1 MPIQWWHSADS
12 VKIMSPYS
20 VPTQSNDDAGVGRQ
34 ALRRLAD
41 LLMLPRPPKQERELA
56 EIVAR
61 RVVPEAIDRLAR
73 AGVPPRHLDF
83 VIPPRTLSHRKHKG
97 ERLTHDES
105 DRAMRVA
112 RLLAL
117 ADVVFGDH
125 TKALVWLGA
134 PAGLFAGKSGFELMV
149 SEAGARLVEDALL
162 RIDEGYFA

>member
-1 MPIQWWHSADS
+1 MSPSIGLKHSADA
-12 VKIMSPYS
+12 
-20 VPTQSNDDAGVGRQ
+20 DVGASRH

-41 LLMLPRPPKQERELA
+41 LLALPRAPKQERDLA

-61 RVVPEAIDRLAR
+61 RIVPEAIDRLAG

-83 VIPPRTLSHRKHKG
+83 IIPPRTLSHRKHRG
-97 ERLTHDES
+97 ERLTQDES

-117 ADVVFGDH
+117 ADAVFGDH

-134 PAGLFAGKSGFELMV
+134 PAGFFAGKSGFELMV
-149 SEAGARLVEDALL
+149 SEAGARLVEEALL

>member
-1 MPIQWWHSADS
+1 MSPSTVLKHSADA
-12 VKIMSPYS
+12 
-20 VPTQSNDDAGVGRQ
+20 DVGASRQ
-34 ALRRLAD
+34 ALRRLAE
-41 LLMLPRPPKQERELA
+41 LLVLPRAPKQERELA

-61 RVVPEAIDRLAR
+61 RIVPEAIERLAA

-83 VIPPRTLSHRKHKG
+83 IIPPRTLSHRKHRG

-117 ADVVFGDH
+117 ADAVFGDH

-134 PAGLFAGKSGFELMV
+134 PAGFFAGKSGFELMV
-149 SEAGARLVEDALL
+149 SEAGARLVEEALL

>member
-1 MPIQWWHSADS
+1 
-12 VKIMSPYS
+12 MSPS
-20 VPTQSNDDAGVGRQ
+20 LGVKHTADTDVGAGRQ

-61 RVVPEAIDRLAR
+61 RIVPEAIERLAG

-83 VIPPRTLSHRKHKG
+83 IIPPRTLSHRKHRG

-117 ADVVFGDH
+117 ADAVFGDH

-134 PAGLFAGKSGFELMV
+134 PAGFFAGKSGFELMV
-149 SEAGARLVEDALL
+149 SEAGARLVEEALL

>member
-1 MPIQWWHSADS
+1 MSPSSVLKHSADAE
-12 VKIMSPYS
+12 PR
-20 VPTQSNDDAGVGRQ
+20 AGRQ
-34 ALRRLAD
+34 ALRRLAE
-41 LLMLPRPPKQERELA
+41 LLLLPRAPKQERELA
-56 EIVAR
+56 EIVAKR
-61 RVVPEAIDRLAR
+61 IVPEAVDRLAQ

-83 VIPPRTLSHRKHKG
+83 IIPPRTLSHRKHKG

-117 ADVVFGDH
+117 ADAVFGDH
-125 TKALVWLGA
+125 TKAMVWLGA

-149 SEAGARLVEDALL
+149 SEAGARLVEEALL

>member
-1 MPIQWWHSADS
+1 
-12 VKIMSPYS
+12 MSPS
-20 VPTQSNDDAGVGRQ
+20 IVLKHLTDSDVSASRH
-34 ALRRLAD
+34 ALRRLAE
-41 LLMLPRPPKQERELA
+41 LLALPRAPKHERELA
-56 EIVAR
+56 DIVAR
-61 RVVPEAIDRLAR
+61 RIVPEAIDRLAH

-83 VIPPRTLSHRKHKG
+83 IIPPRTLSHRRHKG

-117 ADVVFGDH
+117 ADAVFGDH

-149 SEAGARLVEDALL
+149 SEAGARMVEEALL

>member
-1 MPIQWWHSADS
+1 MPPSPVLKHSAETD
-12 VKIMSPYS
+12 VG
-20 VPTQSNDDAGVGRQ
+20 TGRQ

-41 LLMLPRPPKQERELA
+41 LLVLPRAPKHERELA
-56 EIVAR
+56 EIVAKR
-61 RVVPEAIDRLAR
+61 IDPEAIERLAG

-83 VIPPRTLSHRKHKG
+83 IIPPRTLSHRKAKG

-117 ADVVFGDH
+117 ADAVFGDH
-125 TKALVWLGA
+125 TKALVWLGT

-149 SEAGARLVEDALL
+149 SEAGARLVEEALVQL
-162 RIDEGYFA
+162 DEGYFA

>member
-1 MPIQWWHSADS
+1 MPPSMVLKQPADADISA
-12 VKIMSPYS
+12 
-20 VPTQSNDDAGVGRQ
+20 GRQ
-34 ALRRLAD
+34 ALRRLAE
-41 LLMLPRPPKQERELA
+41 LLALPRAPKQERELA
-56 EIVAR
+56 EIVATR
-61 RVVPEAIDRLAR
+61 IVPEAIDRLAR

-83 VIPPRTLSHRKHKG
+83 IIPPRTLSHRKSKG
-97 ERLTHDES
+97 ERLTLDES

-117 ADVVFGDH
+117 ADTVFGDH

>member
-1 MPIQWWHSADS
+1 
-12 VKIMSPYS
+12 MSPS
-20 VPTQSNDDAGVGRQ
+20 MILKQSAEADISAGRH
-34 ALRRLAD
+34 ALRRLAE
-41 LLMLPRPPKQERELA
+41 LLGLPRAPKHERELA
-56 EIVAR
+56 EIVAKR
-61 RVVPEAIDRLAR
+61 IVPEAIDRLAR

-83 VIPPRTLSHRKHKG
+83 IIPPRTLSHRKSKG
-97 ERLTHDES
+97 ERLTLDES

-117 ADVVFGDH
+117 ADTVFGDH

>member
-1 MPIQWWHSADS
+1 
-12 VKIMSPYS
+12 MSPS
-20 VPTQSNDDAGVGRQ
+20 TILKQSAEADISAGRY
-34 ALRRLAD
+34 ALRRLAE
-41 LLMLPRPPKQERELA
+41 LLGLPRAPKHERELA
-56 EIVAR
+56 EIVAKR
-61 RVVPEAIDRLAR
+61 IVPEAIDRLAR

-83 VIPPRTLSHRKHKG
+83 IIPPRTLSHRKSKG
-97 ERLTHDES
+97 ERLTLDES

-117 ADVVFGDH
+117 ADTVFGDH

>member
-1 MPIQWWHSADS
+1 
-12 VKIMSPYS
+12 MSPS
-20 VPTQSNDDAGVGRQ
+20 PVLKHPADADVSAGRQ
-34 ALRRLAD
+34 SLRRLAE
-41 LLMLPRPPKQERELA
+41 LLILPRAPKHERELA

-61 RVVPEAIDRLAR
+61 RIDPEALDCLAR

-83 VIPPRTLSHRKHKG
+83 IIPPRTLSHRKSRG

-117 ADVVFGDH
+117 ADAVFGDH
-125 TKALVWLGA
+125 TKALVWLGM
-134 PAGLFAGKSGFELMV
+134 PASLFAGRSGFELMV
-149 SEAGARLVEDALL
+149 SEAGGRLVEEALL

>member
-1 MPIQWWHSADS
+1 MSPSTVLKHSADAD
-12 VKIMSPYS
+12 VG
-20 VPTQSNDDAGVGRQ
+20 AGRQ
-34 ALRRLAD
+34 PSARLAG
-41 LLMLPRPPKQERELA
+41 LLLPPRAQKQKRELP

-61 RVVPEAIDRLAR
+61 RIVPEAIDRLAG

-83 VIPPRTLSHRKHKG
+83 IIPPRTLSHRKHRG
-97 ERLTHDES
+97 ERLTQDES

-117 ADVVFGDH
+117 ADAVFGDH

-134 PAGLFAGKSGFELMV
+134 PDGFFSGKSGFGLVV
-149 SEAGARLVEDALL
+149 SEAGARLVEEALL

>member
-1 MPIQWWHSADS
+1 
-12 VKIMSPYS
+12 MSPYS
-20 VPTQSNDDAGVGRQ
+20 VPRQSNDDAGVGRQ

-83 VIPPRTLSHRKHKG
+83 VIPPRTLSHRKHTG